1 MTLCSLLGAGR
12 EIWFIFHPISVGTL
26 SDSAKVQIF
35 CPFSKDLLILDFFLL
50 IQLIIS
56 SIMMTLIWWSDMFW
70 YDMIMILI
78 WYAYYVSTQFG
89 LSVRDPYFTSYGGSV
104 TMSVDATNSMTRGWT
119 SDVPARP
126 FCYYYLHAHYYI
138 WGHIICSGAYG
149 CILDLL
155 SVMFVPLFCQWSEY
169 VALYSITSG
178 SWSLHCRYMKAISEG
193 GTLCIRSMWWKYW

>member
-1 MTLCSLLGAGR
+1 MLVER
-12 EIWFIFHPISVGTL
+12 
-26 SDSAKVQIF
+26 SDSLSILF
-35 CPFSKDLLILDFFLL
+35 LLVLFLIQLRYRYSVLSVRTFLSLTFFLL

-78 WYAYYVSTQFG
+78 WYAYYVSTLFG

-178 SWSLHCRYMKAISEG
+178 SWSLHCRYMKAIFEG

>member
-1 MTLCSLLGAGR
+1 MLVER
-12 EIWFIFHPISVGTL
+12 
-26 SDSAKVQIF
+26 SDSLSILF
-35 CPFSKDLLILDFFLL
+35 LLVLFLIQLRYRYSVLSVRTFLSLTFFLL

-78 WYAYYVSTQFG
+78 WYAYYVSTLFG

-126 FCYYYLHAHYYI
+126 FCYYYLCTLLPMRPYYLFRGVWMHPRSVICYVCAIILSVIWVRGFVLHHFWELITPLQVHEGYI
-138 WGHIICSGAYG
+138 WRRHTMY
-149 CILDLL
+149 
-155 SVMFVPLFCQWSEY
+155 
-169 VALYSITSG
+169 T
-178 SWSLHCRYMKAISEG
+178 
-193 GTLCIRSMWWKYW
+193 